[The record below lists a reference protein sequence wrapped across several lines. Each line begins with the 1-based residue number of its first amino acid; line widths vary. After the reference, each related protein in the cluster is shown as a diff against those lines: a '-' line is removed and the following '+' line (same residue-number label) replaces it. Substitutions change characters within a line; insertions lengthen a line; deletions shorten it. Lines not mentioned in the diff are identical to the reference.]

1 MDPDLTISTTPAF
14 DSGSDAGVNSSTD
27 ITFNDILDAG
37 GKLLNTATGVLNAA
51 SPYMQL
57 SADIAKAGAQ
67 QAAGYYQQAMYEVQ
81 AIDTLRLA
89 QIRTDQDQKY
99 ASIQAGRK
107 LKQAE
112 MQALNYTIAGNTLL
126 RGMERAN
133 AAVRARAAANGIVA
147 GEGSSASVQAANVGA
162 TYRDVGVTNL
172 NALTARIMGYEDAS
186 AMVLAAK
193 EQADLTMN
201 AAETQ
206 AKQMRL
212 AGEFA
217 SKSGGMLSGIS
228 FGEGVLRF
236 AQTRTPT

>member
-1 MDPDLTISTTPAF
+1 MATLPPSA
-14 DSGSDAGVNSSTD
+14 AGMV
-27 ITFNDILDAG
+27 
-37 GKLLNTATGVLNAA
+37 
-51 SPYMQL
+51 
-57 SADIAKAGAQ
+57 AGAGLVASYAEMEASKAAAINQ
-67 QAAGYYQQAMYEVQ
+67 QTSYMLQAR
-81 AIDTLRLA
+81 DTLAVAEVRA
-89 QIRTDQDQKY
+89 DMAEQYST
-99 ASIQAGRK
+99 IQAGRTIRK
-107 LKQAE
+107 AE
-112 MQALNYTIAGNTLL
+112 LEAQNYTIAGNTLL

-133 AAVRARAAANGIVA
+133 AAVRARAAANGTVS
-147 GEGSSASVQAANVGA
+147 GEGSAASVQAANVGA

-206 AKQMRL
+206 AKQLRM
-212 AGEFA
+212 AGDFA
-217 SKSGGMLSGIS
+217 VKSGGLLSGVS